1 MKSNA
6 TDSDPLE
13 EAYNRALSLEKAG
26 KLDSAAAAYH
36 QVLELDPHDCGGAQI
51 RLAAI
56 GHGEAPLKAPNS
68 YVATLFDQ
76 TALAFES
83 ILVDSLHYD
92 IPVKVS
98 QQLKKI
104 SPRTF
109 KRVLDLGCGTGLS
122 GMYIQNQCQHIT
134 GVDLSEKMINV
145 AYEKECYDELYV
157 AEIVNFLLNSEHD
170 SWDLI
175 IATDVLPYFGCLE
188 VLFNC
193 VSKNTCEGGLFAF
206 SSESLIDSHCKRSTY
221 KVNKSCR
228 FVHSETYILNMLSRN
243 NFSCIEIQ
251 PTIIRKEEGNSVQGN
266 LVFAQKLNQ
275 P

>member
-1 MKSNA
+1 MKSKA
-6 TDSDPLE
+6 TDTDPLE

-26 KLDSAAAAYH
+26 KLDSAAVAYH
-36 QVLELDPHDCGGAQI
+36 QVLELDPLDCGGAQI

-56 GHGEAPLKAPNS
+56 GHGETPLKAPNS

-83 ILVDSLHYD
+83 ILVDTLHYD

-104 SPRTF
+104 SPSAF

-122 GMYIQNQCQHIT
+122 GMYIQNQCQHII

-157 AEIVNFLLNSEHD
+157 AEIVNFLLNSEH
-170 SWDLI
+170 SGWDLI

-188 VLFNC
+188 ELFNC
-193 VSKNTCEGGLFAF
+193 VSKNSCEGGFFAF
-206 SSESLIDSHCKRSTY
+206 SSESLIDSQCKRSSY

-228 FVHSETYILNMLSRN
+228 FVHSETYILNMLSKN
-243 NFSCIEIQ
+243 NFTCVEIQ

-266 LVFAQKLNQ
+266 LVFAQKHTQ
-275 P
+275 Q

>member
-1 MKSNA
+1 MKSKVK
-6 TDSDPLE
+6 DSDPLE

-26 KLDSAAAAYH
+26 KFDSAAVAYKE
-36 QVLELDPHDCGGAQI
+36 VLELDPLDCGGAQV

-56 GHGEAPLKAPNS
+56 GHGKTPLKAPDS

-83 ILVDSLHYD
+83 ILVDTLHYE

-104 SPRTF
+104 APRTF

-122 GMYIQNQCQHIT
+122 GKFIQKQCQHIT

-145 AYEKECYDELYV
+145 AFEKKCYDELYV
-157 AEIVNFLLNSEHD
+157 AEIVNFLLNSEHN

-188 VLFNC
+188 KLFNC
-193 VSKNTCEGGLFAF
+193 ISKNSCEGGLFAF
-206 SSESLIDSHCKRSTY
+206 SSESLLDSQCNHSSY

-228 FVHSETYILNMLSRN
+228 FVHSETYILNILSKN

-266 LVFAQKLNQ
+266 LVFAQKHTQ
-275 P
+275 K